1 MSKGSYLS
9 VGEDNY
15 DENKYFQG
23 DVLEEDLSEN
33 ARTDNIGKPIGLRCS
48 QPYSDKKV
56 HNGVLIDYIDHGR
69 GYKVSHCKSYSGS
82 HADIEKLRFHTEKD
96 YNELKKKHK
105 INHLDWIYYIK
116 KIHPGLKPHQKGFW
130 YAYTIGNSKKIHVHN
145 GIFDY
150 VVVSINSVPTKIYD
164 INEAKKHGGK
174 IIELHYTHY
183 ILNPSNSKDIIYRP
197 HSTASDEKVIDLGL
211 LPSK

>member
-1 MSKGSYLS
+1 MK
-9 VGEDNY
+9 EDNY
-15 DENKYFQG
+15 
-23 DVLEEDLSEN
+23 SEN
-33 ARTDNIGKPIGLRCS
+33 EHFPGDESEEEIAGDARADNRGKPIGLRCS

-69 GYKVSHCKSYSGS
+69 GYKVSHCKSYSGG

-96 YNELKKKHK
+96 YNELKKEHK

-130 YAYTIGNSKKIHVHN
+130 YAYTVGNSKKVHVHN

-150 VVVSINSVPTKIYD
+150 AVVIISSAPTKVYD
-164 INEAKKHGGK
+164 IHEAKKHRDK

-183 ILNPSNSKDIIYRP
+183 ILDPSNSKNIIYRP
-197 HSTASDEKVIDLGL
+197 HSTALNEKVIDLDL
-211 LPSK
+211 LPVK